1 MKQERKNKPDQI
13 IQEQQLEKSV
23 IEKNRA
29 LFWLVST
36 VACEQS
42 EHGAIV
48 VDMKEPPVEGEYP
61 FSYRTKGEIE
71 FKDKRLESL
80 LQEYDPHREFVI
92 VFSRSSDRF
101 DVHLGKAPPI
111 GWWDSMATK

>member
-1 MKQERKNKPDQI
+1 MSSTKTLVAQYMNQEKKNKPNQITQERQLDQG
-13 IQEQQLEKSV
+13 V

-48 VDMKEPPVEGEYP
+48 VDMEEPQ
-61 FSYRTKGEIE
+61 RKGDIHS
-71 FKDKRLESL
+71 FISL
-80 LQEYDPHREFVI
+80 RE
-92 VFSRSSDRF
+92 
-101 DVHLGKAPPI
+101 K
-111 GWWDSMATK
+111 